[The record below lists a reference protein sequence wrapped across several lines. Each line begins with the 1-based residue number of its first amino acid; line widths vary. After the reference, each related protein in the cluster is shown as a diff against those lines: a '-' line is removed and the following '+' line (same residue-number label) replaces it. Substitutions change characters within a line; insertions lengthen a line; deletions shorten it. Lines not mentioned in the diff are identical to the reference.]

1 MSESLTKNERMSKSL
16 VLLSESRIRSFFRKK
31 TSDSLRKPMSEF
43 PALAAGYKI
52 YGALCVTETGFGPF
66 SHWKTKKFIITKN
79 YVFLIKSSTDFQMY
93 GDYPFPDNMS
103 VVYLQYR
110 QDSKLFVN
118 FL

>member
-1 MSESLTKNERMSKSL
+1 MSK
-16 VLLSESRIRSFFRKK
+16 
-31 TSDSLRKPMSEF
+31 F

-110 QDSKLFVN
+110 QDSKLFGN